1 MLGLFYRVENL
12 RGEKEQKKT
21 VKGFVLGF
29 STAVIIGG
37 ATLTVSAANG
47 TFKDVVAGAWYENA
61 VLWAQE
67 KGIVYGYSDGTFKPN
82 NNITRAEL
90 TSVVQNLASEGYI
103 DVDIPLEAVNGYG
116 EPTITHEK
124 FLAIKVGQTTR
135 AELEKLFGQELK
147 LKQLGAPDYELSTP
161 DGSINL
167 RLDQD
172 QAVTQ
177 KGYEFGHEIYVDRY
191 PQVTAENFNKL
202 EDNMSFEL
210 VSAILGGQGALGFE
224 HLNDQKQIQKE
235 YIWYGTDGS
244 YISMTF
250 KPDGDGL
257 SIIPGTIKRND

>member
-1 MLGLFYRVENL
+1 MQR
-12 RGEKEQKKT
+12 KT
-21 VKGFVLGF
+21 LKGFVLGF
-29 STAVIIGG
+29 STALIIGG

-67 KGIVYGYSDGTFKPN
+67 KGIVNGYPDGTFKPN

-116 EPTITHEK
+116 EPTISHEK
-124 FLAIKVGQTTR
+124 FLAIKVGETTR
-135 AELEKLFGQELK
+135 EELEKLFGQELK
-147 LKQLGAPDYELSTP
+147 LKHLDAPEGDYYELSNP

-177 KGYEFGHEIYVDRY
+177 KSYSFGHEIYIDRY
-191 PQVTAENFNKL
+191 PQVTDENFNKL

-210 VSAILGGQGALGFE
+210 VSAILGGQGMLTFE
-224 HLNDQKQIQKE
+224 FLNDQKQIQQN

-244 YISMTF
+244 YIFMHF
-250 KPDGDGL
+250 KQDGDGL
-257 SIIPGTIKRND
+257 SIIPGTMKRNNY

>member
-1 MLGLFYRVENL
+1 MQR
-12 RGEKEQKKT
+12 KT

-29 STAVIIGG
+29 STALIIGG

-67 KGIVYGYSDGTFKPN
+67 KGVVYGYSDGTFKPN

-116 EPTITHEK
+116 EPTISHEK
-124 FLAIKVGQTTR
+124 FLAIKVGETTR
-135 AELEKLFGQELK
+135 EELEKLFGQELK
-147 LKQLGAPDYELSTP
+147 LKHLGEPDYELSTP

-172 QAVTQ
+172 QVVTQ
-177 KGYEFGHEIYVDRY
+177 KSYEFGHEIYVDRY
-191 PQVTAENFNKL
+191 PQVTDENFNKL

-210 VSAILGGQGALGFE
+210 VSAILGGQGKLGFE
-224 HLNDQKQIQKE
+224 HLNDQKEIQKK

-244 YISMTF
+244 YIFMSF

-257 SIIPGTIKRND
+257 SILGR